1 MKTQSLLKKW
11 AVTLVFVIGLI
22 GMTNMKAQTTFSV
35 GDFNY
40 MINDDGE
47 TVTITGF
54 SDEAYGI
61 VELNLPSSIIYNGID
76 YPITIIGERAFYRC
90 SNLTGSLIIPNS
102 VIKIDYNA
110 FTGCDGFSGS
120 LFIPQSV
127 EILNGNPF
135 DFSGPS
141 SIVVDPNNIH
151 YDSRND
157 CNAIVESSTNTLI
170 KGCQNTIIPSTVTS
184 IGGWAFSGC
193 KDMITISI
201 PNSITS
207 IGQAAF
213 GYCDHM
219 TSIYIPNSV
228 DAIGVYAFYAC
239 SGLEQIIVDAGNSYY
254 DSRNN
259 CNAIMRSSSNE
270 LIAGCKN
277 TIIPNNTYSICNG
290 AFWNCT
296 GLTGSLI
303 LPNSVK
309 IIEDLAFN
317 NCRNIT
323 SLQLSDSINYI
334 GYAAFEGCRSIS
346 GSLLMPNTISYIGER
361 AFSGCWELNVV
372 SFPNSLD
379 SIGERAF
386 TGCNLTS
393 IYIPCSVI
401 FIGEAAFSGCD
412 GLESIIVD
420 TANIVYDSRYNC
432 NAIIKTSTNELIA
445 GCDNTITPNNVLS
458 IGAGAF
464 AYCTGLIDTLVLPN
478 SIQTI
483 KEQAFYHT
491 NNWWNGRLTIPSSV
505 IAIEEGAF
513 YSCYGIN
520 EVKSKS
526 ITPPILDGEIVF
538 RFYDYHNKPLIV
550 PCNCLDLYL
559 QSSWNKY
566 FSTMIQDCIGIA
578 ELDDYMASVYPNPT
592 NNIVKIEAENIQ
604 NISIYNM
611 LGENVF
617 STISTGDVFE
627 YDFSNN
633 ESGVYLVRIE
643 TAQGI
648 VTKRVTVM

>member
-1 MKTQSLLKKW
+1 MITKPLLKKC
-11 AVTLVFVIGLI
+11 FVILMFLGIIGL
-22 GMTNMKAQTTFSV
+22 TNLNAQTTFSI

-54 SDEAYGI
+54 SDEAYVNGI
-61 VELNLPSSIIYNGID
+61 TELNLPSSIIYNGID
-76 YPITIIGERAFYRC
+76 YPITIIGEGAFYRC

-102 VIKIDYNA
+102 VKKIDYNA
-110 FTGCDGFSGS
+110 FRGCDGFSG

-127 EILNGNPF
+127 EVLNGNPF
-135 DFSGPS
+135 EFSGPS
-141 SIVVDPNNIH
+141 SIVVDPNNMH

-157 CNAIVESSTNTLI
+157 CNAIVETNTNILI

-228 DAIGVYAFYAC
+228 DTIGVYAFYAC
-239 SGLEQIIVDAGNSYY
+239 SSLEQIIVDAGNSYY

-309 IIEDLAFN
+309 IIGDLAFN

-505 IAIEEGAF
+505 IAIEEFAF
-513 YSCYGIN
+513 GNCYNIN
-520 EVKSKS
+520 EVKSQS
-526 ITPPILDGEIVF
+526 IVPPLLDGEFVF
-538 RFYDYHNKPLIV
+538 GLVGYHNPLIV
-550 PCNCLDLYL
+550 PCNSLDQYYH
-559 QSSWNKY
+559 SSWNKY
-566 FSTMIQDCIGIA
+566 FNTMIQDCIGVA
-578 ELDDYMASVYPNPT
+578 EIDANFASVYPNPT
-592 NNIVKIEAENIQ
+592 TSIVKIEAENIQ
-604 NISIYNM
+604 NVSIYNM
-611 LGENVF
+611 LGEMVF
-617 STISTGDVFE
+617 ESAASGNEVE

-633 ESGVYLVRIE
+633 ESGVYLVRVK
-643 TAQGI
+643 TAQGV